1 MHSSDQG
8 VRYLDGIRLNRCL
21 CAGIE
26 RLISAQDLLNKINVF
41 PVPDG
46 DTGTNLAATA
56 DSIGVC
62 IQQLDTRHAGK
73 LLIKVADAALDG
85 ARGNSGA
92 IFAQFFQGFADSCEE
107 KQRLLPD
114 DLVKGFQAG
123 AKYARSAIAEPKPGT
138 ILTLIDEV
146 AAKLTEYQQQ
156 NPNGGFIP
164 LLMHT
169 LERAKIVLAD
179 TQQQLE
185 VLRRAGVVDA
195 GAKGFLLLLEGIG
208 NFLSHGSLRAVPV
221 PRTEPGAPNALTGF
235 ESHDGDIDHRYCT
248 ECLIHGE
255 HIDQRKLRERLSALG
270 SSLIIAGTPRKTKIH
285 IHVDEPAAVFN
296 IAGSYGK
303 LTGRKADDMRQ
314 QAHAVSAGNKRYAV
328 ITDSAADL
336 PDSAME
342 EFDIHVVPLRVQFG
356 NVSYLDKVGM
366 TPQQF
371 FEELKTNPELPR
383 TSQPAPG
390 DYRRMYDFLS
400 SHFEHVFCIS
410 LMRDLSG
417 TWQAAMNAA
426 ERARKPDSIT
436 VIDSQSV
443 SLGQGL
449 VALHAA
455 ECIAAG
461 MARDEITKSVE
472 AIRERTRGFGLVID
486 LSYAVRGGRVHP
498 AAHFLARMFG
508 IHPILQ
514 VSGNGKVTPSGFV
527 FGGAGSLKR
536 FIRYVTRQ
544 LDPGTRYRLAVA
556 HANNEAAAIE
566 LHDRLLQLNPNIE
579 DSFIT
584 EMGVALGAHVGPGAV
599 GVAVQD
605 YAPPRKNTGVQES
618 SSCDGRPIA
627 ADL

>member
-123 AKYARSAIAEPKPGT
+123 AEYARSAIAEPKPGT

-146 AAKLTEYQQQ
+146 AAKLTEYHRQ
-156 NPNGGFIP
+156 NPDGDFIP

-208 NFLSHGSLRAVPV
+208 NFLSRGSLREVPV
-221 PRTEPGAPNALTGF
+221 PRTEPGAANALTGF

-285 IHVDEPAAVFN
+285 IHVDEPAAVFD

-336 PDSAME
+336 PDTTME
-342 EFDIHVVPLRVQFG
+342 KFDIHVVPLRVQFG

-371 FEELKTNPELPR
+371 FEELRTNPKLPR

-400 SHFEHVFCIS
+400 SHFEHIFCIS
-410 LMRDLSG
+410 LMGDLSG
-417 TWQAAMNAA
+417 TWQAAMSAA

-436 VIDSQSV
+436 VIDSRSV

-449 VALHAA
+449 IALHAA

-461 MARDEITKSVE
+461 MARDEITKSIE
-472 AIRERTRGFGLVID
+472 AIREQTRAFGLVTD
-486 LSYAVRGGRVHP
+486 LSYAVRGGRVRPTTHL
-498 AAHFLARMFG
+498 LARMLG
-508 IHPILQ
+508 IHPILHAP
-514 VSGNGKVTPSGFV
+514 GNGTVRPGGFV
-527 FGGAGSLKR
+527 FGGRGKLKR
-536 FIRYVTRQ
+536 FVRYVTRQ
-544 LDPGTRYRLAVA
+544 LNPATRYRLAVA
-556 HANNEAAAIE
+556 HADNETAAIE
-566 LHDRLLQLNPNIE
+566 VHDQLLQLNPNIE
-579 DSFIT
+579 DSYIT
-584 EMGVALGAHVGPGAV
+584 ELGAALGAHSGPEAIAI
-599 GVAVQD
+599 AVQNVSPFLKD
-605 YAPPRKNTGVQES
+605 VKISES
-618 SSCDGRPIA
+618 
-627 ADL
+627 

>member
-73 LLIKVADAALDG
+73 LLIKVANAALDG

-114 DLVKGFQAG
+114 DLVKGFQTG
-123 AKYARSAIAEPKPGT
+123 AEYARSAIAEPKPGT

-146 AAKLTEYQQQ
+146 AAKLTEYHRQ
-156 NPNGGFIP
+156 NPDGDFIP

-208 NFLSHGSLRAVPV
+208 NFLSRGSLREVPV
-221 PRTEPGAPNALTGF
+221 PRTEPGAANALTGF

-285 IHVDEPAAVFN
+285 IHVDEPAAVFD

-336 PDSAME
+336 PDTTME
-342 EFDIHVVPLRVQFG
+342 KFDIHVVPLRVQFG

-371 FEELKTNPELPR
+371 FEELRTNPKLPR

-400 SHFEHVFCIS
+400 SHFEHIFCIS
-410 LMRDLSG
+410 LMGDLSG
-417 TWQAAMNAA
+417 TWQAAMSAA

-436 VIDSQSV
+436 VIDSRSV

-449 VALHAA
+449 IALHAA

-461 MARDEITKSVE
+461 MARDEITKSIE
-472 AIRERTRGFGLVID
+472 AIREQTRAFGLVTD
-486 LSYAVRGGRVHP
+486 LSYAVRGGRVRPTTHL
-498 AAHFLARMFG
+498 LARMLG
-508 IHPILQ
+508 IHPILHAP
-514 VSGNGKVTPSGFV
+514 GNGTVRPGGFV
-527 FGGAGSLKR
+527 FGGRGKLKR
-536 FIRYVTRQ
+536 FVRYVTRQ
-544 LDPGTRYRLAVA
+544 LNPATRYRLAVA
-556 HANNEAAAIE
+556 HADNETAAIE
-566 LHDRLLQLNPNIE
+566 VHDQLLQLNPNIE
-579 DSFIT
+579 DSYIT
-584 EMGVALGAHVGPGAV
+584 ELGAALGAHSGPEAIAI
-599 GVAVQD
+599 AVQNVSPFLKD
-605 YAPPRKNTGVQES
+605 VKISES
-618 SSCDGRPIA
+618 
-627 ADL
+627 